1 MTTSMKQMSY
11 YNILAWTRECKGRV
25 SQTFNSARLGL
36 LYRDKVSYGN
46 FSCVSQFNYQK
57 VLGPNLM
64 SKAIIKCQTYKSLQS
79 FLTDHSEVTQGRL
92 WKPEWTTQC
101 VMLCYTSIVCTFVYL
116 WSQDRWH
123 SHRCPRPFR
132 SLCSTFPCSEG
143 QEEESCTK
151 NKHSPG

>member
-11 YNILAWTRECKGRV
+11 YTLPGSRNIKGRV

-36 LYRDKVSYGN
+36 LSRDKVSYGN
-46 FSCVSQFNYQK
+46 FFNYQK
-57 VLGPNLM
+57 VFGPNLM
-64 SKAIIKCQTYKSLQS
+64 SKAIIKCQTYKSLQC

-101 VMLCYTSIVCTFVYL
+101 VMLCYMSIVCIFVYL